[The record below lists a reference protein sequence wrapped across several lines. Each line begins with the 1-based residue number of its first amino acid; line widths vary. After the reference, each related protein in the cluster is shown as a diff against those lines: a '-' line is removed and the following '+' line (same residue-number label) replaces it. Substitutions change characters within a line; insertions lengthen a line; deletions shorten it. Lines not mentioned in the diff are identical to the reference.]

1 MAVYDGVALDGV
13 KVRVDN
19 ARILLG
25 GATVARGY
33 RNPISPDPFAEP
45 GWFRTDDLGTV
56 DDSGVLRVL
65 GRVDDAVSTGGL
77 TVLPQLVESAL
88 AGHPAIAECAVFGVP
103 DERLGQRVV
112 AALVLT
118 PGSSAPMWPSCATTW
133 RRPSMPPRRH
143 ERCTSSTSCPVAASA
158 SSTGARSPPVTR
170 AELGRRPPNPS
181 ARQFSRRLGHDGDMR
196 REVTSADEL
205 RAIVGQP
212 TAAVAK
218 KVTDRLSEAQQIWL
232 KQSPLG
238 FVATTDA
245 HGRVDV
251 SPKGDPPGFVQII
264 DDTTIAIPER
274 PGNRRVDGFLNVL
287 QRPHV
292 GTVFVIP
299 GRGDTLRING
309 TARIL
314 SDADYFDA
322 MAVDGKRPIL
332 ALEIAIEE
340 VFFHCPKGIPAL

>member
-1 MAVYDGVALDGV
+1 
-13 KVRVDN
+13 
-19 ARILLG
+19 
-25 GATVARGY
+25 
-33 RNPISPDPFAEP
+33 
-45 GWFRTDDLGTV
+45 
-56 DDSGVLRVL
+56 
-65 GRVDDAVSTGGL
+65 
-77 TVLPQLVESAL
+77 
-88 AGHPAIAECAVFGVP
+88 
-103 DERLGQRVV
+103 
-112 AALVLT
+112 
-118 PGSSAPMWPSCATTW
+118 
-133 RRPSMPPRRH
+133 
-143 ERCTSSTSCPVAASA
+143 
-158 SSTGARSPPVTR
+158 
-170 AELGRRPPNPS
+170 
-181 ARQFSRRLGHDGDMR
+181 MR

-212 TAAVAK
+212 TPAVAK
-218 KVTDRLSEAQQIWL
+218 KVTDRLSEAQQGWL

-309 TARIL
+309 SARIL

-322 MAVDGKRPIL
+322 MMVGGKRPIL
-332 ALEIAIEE
+332 ALEIDIEE
-340 VFFHCPKGIPAL
+340 VFFHCPKAFLRSDAWKPDSWNPTAVPSVAQMAKAFKPDQTQQELDAYYREDNLRKMLY

>member
-1 MAVYDGVALDGV
+1 
-13 KVRVDN
+13 
-19 ARILLG
+19 
-25 GATVARGY
+25 
-33 RNPISPDPFAEP
+33 
-45 GWFRTDDLGTV
+45 
-56 DDSGVLRVL
+56 
-65 GRVDDAVSTGGL
+65 
-77 TVLPQLVESAL
+77 
-88 AGHPAIAECAVFGVP
+88 
-103 DERLGQRVV
+103 
-112 AALVLT
+112 
-118 PGSSAPMWPSCATTW
+118 
-133 RRPSMPPRRH
+133 
-143 ERCTSSTSCPVAASA
+143 
-158 SSTGARSPPVTR
+158 
-170 AELGRRPPNPS
+170 
-181 ARQFSRRLGHDGDMR
+181 MR

-205 RAIVGQP
+205 RAIVGEP

-218 KVTDRLSEAQQIWL
+218 KVTDRLSPAQQSWL

-314 SDADYFDA
+314 SDADYFEA
-322 MAVDGKRPIL
+322 MVVGGKRPIL

-340 VFFHCPKGIPAL
+340 VFFHCPKAFLRSDAWKPDSWNPTAVPSMAQMAKAFKPDQSQAELDAYYSEDNLRKLLY

>member
-1 MAVYDGVALDGV
+1 
-13 KVRVDN
+13 
-19 ARILLG
+19 
-25 GATVARGY
+25 
-33 RNPISPDPFAEP
+33 
-45 GWFRTDDLGTV
+45 
-56 DDSGVLRVL
+56 
-65 GRVDDAVSTGGL
+65 
-77 TVLPQLVESAL
+77 
-88 AGHPAIAECAVFGVP
+88 
-103 DERLGQRVV
+103 
-112 AALVLT
+112 
-118 PGSSAPMWPSCATTW
+118 
-133 RRPSMPPRRH
+133 
-143 ERCTSSTSCPVAASA
+143 
-158 SSTGARSPPVTR
+158 
-170 AELGRRPPNPS
+170 
-181 ARQFSRRLGHDGDMR
+181 MR

-212 TAAVAK
+212 TPAVAK
-218 KVTDRLSEAQQIWL
+218 KVTDRLSEAQQGWL

-309 TARIL
+309 SARIL
-314 SDADYFDA
+314 SDADYFHA
-322 MAVDGKRPIL
+322 MVVDGKRPIL
-332 ALEIAIEE
+332 ALEIDIEE
-340 VFFHCPKGIPAL
+340 VFFHCPKAFLRSDAWKPESWNPTAVPSVAQMAKAFKPDQSQAELDAYYSEDNLRKILY

>member
-1 MAVYDGVALDGV
+1 
-13 KVRVDN
+13 
-19 ARILLG
+19 
-25 GATVARGY
+25 
-33 RNPISPDPFAEP
+33 
-45 GWFRTDDLGTV
+45 
-56 DDSGVLRVL
+56 
-65 GRVDDAVSTGGL
+65 
-77 TVLPQLVESAL
+77 
-88 AGHPAIAECAVFGVP
+88 
-103 DERLGQRVV
+103 
-112 AALVLT
+112 
-118 PGSSAPMWPSCATTW
+118 
-133 RRPSMPPRRH
+133 
-143 ERCTSSTSCPVAASA
+143 
-158 SSTGARSPPVTR
+158 
-170 AELGRRPPNPS
+170 
-181 ARQFSRRLGHDGDMR
+181 MR

-212 TAAVAK
+212 TPAVAK
-218 KVTDRLSEAQQIWL
+218 KVTDRLSEAQQGWL

-245 HGRVDV
+245 NGRVDV

-309 TARIL
+309 SARIL

-322 MAVDGKRPIL
+322 MVVDGKRPIL
-332 ALEIAIEE
+332 ALEIDIEE
-340 VFFHCPKGIPAL
+340 VFFHCPKAFLRSDAWKPESWNPTAVPSVAQMAKAFKPDQTQQELDAYYSEDNLRKILY